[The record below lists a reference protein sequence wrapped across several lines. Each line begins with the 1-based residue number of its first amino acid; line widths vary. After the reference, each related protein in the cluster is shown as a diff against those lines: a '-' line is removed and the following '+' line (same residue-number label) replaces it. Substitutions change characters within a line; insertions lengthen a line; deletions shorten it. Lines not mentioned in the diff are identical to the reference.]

1 MTLTL
6 DGIHARIVNMSV
18 DTFGNP
24 FFTLLVQRSRV
35 KTVYLFNLD
44 LSRGHVSAWR
54 RGKRSQKNIYYN

>member
-44 LSRGHVSAWR
+44 LSR
-54 RGKRSQKNIYYN
+54 